1 MRFSIKSIQ
10 DGLNKNLSSSELSEL
25 LFQLGHENEIDQDVI
40 DIEITPNRGDCLS
53 VRGIQ
58 RELNY
63 FCSQKKEFNDIYD
76 EEIEKI
82 DFGFVNRCV
91 EDCPKIS
98 FLKLEIDSPPTK
110 YKDYLEDYFIDLKL
124 TKNNFFTDVS
134 NYIQYETG
142 QPTHCYDFSK
152 LDGSLSLQRIKEK
165 IKFTTLI
172 NKEIE
177 LGEDS
182 LVFRDQ
188 KKIVNFAGI
197 MGGLNS
203 ACNGKTNK
211 ILLECAFFNPSS
223 IIGKTIPHD
232 IKSDAAYR
240 FERGTDSE
248 IHEYVI
254 RRFLYI
260 VNDHTEIKDVKIQTI
275 EYQETKTK
283 EIKFDLDKIEKI
295 LGMQINKSKSLEIL
309 RKLGFKIVDALE
321 VPSFR
326 SDINGINDI
335 AEELGRV
342 IGYDNIPRNE
352 ITISNEDTTP
362 SDIDN
367 KLRSYMVKKGFSET
381 INIPFTEKTNE
392 SIAIDNPLDKNKSYF
407 RTSIEKS
414 LIENLLFNE
423 RRQKDSVKIFEISNI
438 YKIANDS
445 ISACRK
451 IAIICSGRVGK
462 DYTNFSKIIDQKY
475 LSELFK
481 DFPSNKKIV
490 FKEIPRTNLKSKSK
504 KAIFYF
510 EFDLDD
516 IQEINISSN
525 ELEKDIQNIK
535 KFQGISDFP
544 SIIRDLSFKV
554 TNTSSMNDLINLL
567 DTKEIEN
574 LKEKF
579 IFDFYFDQKRKEIK
593 LGYRFRFQSYTKTLL
608 DSEVD
613 SYIDDI
619 VESTLNIE
627 GINVPGYQT

>member
-1 MRFSIKSIQ
+1 M
-10 DGLNKNLSSSELSEL
+10 SSSELSEL
-25 LFQLGHENEIDQDVI
+25 LFQLGHENEIDKNVI

-63 FCSQKKEFNDIYD
+63 FCNQKKEFNDIYD
-76 EEIEKI
+76 EEIEEI
-82 DFGFVNRCV
+82 DFGFVNHCV

-98 FLKLEIDSPPTK
+98 FLKVEIDSPPTN

-152 LDGSLSLQRIKEK
+152 LNGSLSLQRTKEK
-165 IKFTTLI
+165 INFTSLI

-182 LVFRDQ
+182 LVFSDQ
-188 KKIVNFAGI
+188 TKIVNFAGI

-203 ACNGKTNK
+203 ACNDETNK

-223 IIGKTIPHD
+223 IIGKTILHD

-248 IHEYVI
+248 IHEYI
-254 RRFLYI
+254 MRRFLHI
-260 VNDHTEIKDVKIQTI
+260 VNDHALIKDVKIQTI
-275 EYQETKTK
+275 EYRETKTK

-295 LGMQINKSKSLEIL
+295 LGMQIDKSKSKEIL
-309 RKLGFKIVDALE
+309 RKLGFKIVDTIE

-352 ITISNEDTTP
+352 ITIFNKDTTP

-367 KLRSYMVKKGFSET
+367 KLRFYMVKKGFSET

-423 RRQKDSVKIFEISNI
+423 RRQKDSVRIFEISNV
-438 YKIANDS
+438 YKIANDA
-445 ISACRK
+445 ISASRR

-462 DYTNFSKIIDQKY
+462 DYTSFSKIIDQKY

-481 DFPSNKKIV
+481 DFPSKKKIV
-490 FKEIPRTNLKSKSK
+490 FKQIPRTNLKSKGK

-510 EFDLDD
+510 ELDLDD
-516 IQEINISSN
+516 LLEINISSN
-525 ELEKDIQNIK
+525 ELEKNIQNIK
-535 KFQGISDFP
+535 KFQGISEFP

-554 TNTSSMNDLINLL
+554 TNASSMNDLINLL
-567 DTKEIEN
+567 DTKEVEN

-579 IFDFYFDQKRKEIK
+579 IFDFYFDQKRDEIK

-613 SYIDDI
+613 LYIDDI
-619 VESTLNIE
+619 VESALNIE
-627 GINVPGYQT
+627 GINVPGYQTK